1 MICLFRVFRRRCAI
15 QRFSARP
22 NDIDAVEKYLKT
34 DKDIACII
42 LEPTGA
48 SFGIVPTDGA
58 FLQQLRELTQKH
70 GVLLIFDEVIT
81 GFRVAPGGAQ
91 AHYNVTPDLTTLA
104 KILAGGLPGG
114 ALAGKKKR
122 FLS

>member
-1 MICLFRVFRRRCAI
+1 M
-15 QRFSARP
+15 
-22 NDIDAVEKYLKT
+22 
-34 DKDIACII
+34 I

-48 SFGIVPTDGA
+48 SFGIVPTDGV
-58 FLQQLRELTQKH
+58 FLHKLRELTNEH

-91 AHYNVTPDLTTLA
+91 AHYNVIPDLTTLA

-114 ALAGKKKR
+114 ALVGKKEILDLISCKQGR
-122 FLS
+122 GLQMPHPVRLMLSLSGFCGHRNCLK